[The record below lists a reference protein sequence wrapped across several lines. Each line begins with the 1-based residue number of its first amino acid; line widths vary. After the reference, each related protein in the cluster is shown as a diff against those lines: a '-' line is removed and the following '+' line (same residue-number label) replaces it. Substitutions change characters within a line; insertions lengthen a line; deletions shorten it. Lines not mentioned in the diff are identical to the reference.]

1 MVSQRVIC
9 NRWVNSFYFHG
20 QNICPV
26 KHDIFCQLTWFIRMT
41 WLLSTQVMLPVWKFS
56 RREASYELV
65 RWVMVSMILE
75 NILVTHFLMLS
86 IISIYLSCQESSGII
101 WFCCLNFPHC
111 TVVDSDWFRR
121 SLGWKSSC
129 LARHDA
135 AKTAT
140 LRRFWCRVP
149 LHYNTSCFWLALGMF
164 DHIAKAKSRD
174 SLCLPETWN
183 LKLSRRV
190 LDNFLILK

>member
-1 MVSQRVIC
+1 MPSE
-9 NRWVNSFYFHG
+9 
-20 QNICPV
+20 
-26 KHDIFCQLTWFIRMT
+26 TWHI
-41 WLLSTQVMLPVWKFS
+41 LPVDMIHS
-56 RREASYELV
+56 HDLTAVYTGHVASLKEFEKV
-65 RWVMVSMILE
+65 QPARGMIWTCQVSMILK

-101 WFCCLNFPHC
+101 WFSCLNFPHC

-183 LKLSRRV
+183 LTLFRRV
-190 LDNFLILK
+190 LDNLLILK